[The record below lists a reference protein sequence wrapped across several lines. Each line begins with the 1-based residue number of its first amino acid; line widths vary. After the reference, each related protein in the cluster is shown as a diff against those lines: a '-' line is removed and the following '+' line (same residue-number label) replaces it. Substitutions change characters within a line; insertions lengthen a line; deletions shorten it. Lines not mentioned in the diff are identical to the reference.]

1 MKRLVPVPSAQEIPT
16 QYRGTPI
23 GLLLEY
29 HNLHRPH
36 DAYDKAQLL
45 VGMCMD
51 NRKHLHIPDN
61 FAFIIRSGG
70 ANLRYSEF
78 KVSFAIAIGQVRH
91 IALIGHSNC
100 GMVNLASRKE
110 EFVDGLVQ
118 AAGWDRNVALEHFQH
133 FAPMFEIGN
142 EVDFILSETE
152 RLRLR
157 YPMIKI
163 APLMYLVED
172 NRLYLIDEQN
182 ERKN

>member
-1 MKRLVPVPSAQEIPT
+1 MNKLISIASINDIPVI
-16 QYRGTPI
+16 YRQTPI

-29 HNLHRPH
+29 HNLYRPL
-36 DAYDKAQLL
+36 DTFDKAQLL

-78 KVSFAIAIGQVRH
+78 KVSYAIGVGQVSH
-91 IALIGHSNC
+91 IALIGHNNC
-100 GMVNLASRKE
+100 GMVNLISRKN
-110 EFVDGLVQ
+110 EFVDGLVIT
-118 AAGWDRNVALEHFQH
+118 AGWDRERAEEHFFH

-142 EVDFILSETE
+142 ETDFILSETK

-157 YPMIKI
+157 YPKILI
-163 APLMYLVED
+163 APLIYLVEE
-172 NRLYLIDEQN
+172 NKLYFIPED
-182 ERKN
+182 